1 MKKEILKLSWNEEI
15 FSNNMRTYRD
25 TLKDV
30 EFKKGL
36 LLSLRH
42 HPIYTPTRNAKVDIK
57 PSTLIQLN

>member
-1 MKKEILKLSWNEEI
+1 
-15 FSNNMRTYRD
+15 MRTYRD

-42 HPIYTPTRNAKVDIK
+42 HPIYTPTKNAKVDIK
-57 PSTLIQLN
+57 PSSLIQLN